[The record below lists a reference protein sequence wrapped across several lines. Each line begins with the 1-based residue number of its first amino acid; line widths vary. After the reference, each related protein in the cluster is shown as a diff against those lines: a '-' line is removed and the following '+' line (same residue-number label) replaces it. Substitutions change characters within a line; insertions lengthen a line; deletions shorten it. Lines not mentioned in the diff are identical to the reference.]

1 MKAEERPVRME
12 GPTFKQIQSKIALFL
27 ILFFVIFGA
36 ASLYLLLNS
45 PA

>member
-1 MKAEERPVRME
+1 MKAQNKPLQMNQ
-12 GPTFKQIQSKIALFL
+12 PTLKQIQSKIAVFL
-27 ILFFVIFGA
+27 ILFFMIFGA

>member
-1 MKAEERPVRME
+1 MKANSKPVQMNQVSL
-12 GPTFKQIQSKIALFL
+12 KQIQSKIAVFL

-36 ASLYLLLNS
+36 ASLYMLLNS